1 MSMQLSILIALVTA
15 VAIVAV
21 YRKFVERHED
31 DFLHTG
37 PRSAHLVANQEHTSR
52 LLNKIDYVGA
62 SLTIVTAIF
71 AAITVARVLLTGLA
85 NRGM

>member
-1 MSMQLSILIALVTA
+1 MSLQLSILIALVTA

-21 YRKFVERHED
+21 YRWFVSRHED

-37 PRSAHLVANQEHTSR
+37 AQSDKLVAQQSHTAHL
-52 LLNKIDYVGA
+52 LDKIDYVGA

-71 AAITVARVLLTGLA
+71 AAVTVARVLLTGLA